1 MKGFSE
7 NDNDL
12 TLAEKSTLTGGLAKR
27 PLKIGVSGKR
37 FISPGEKTFVYEE
50 IKKRIHGILK
60 NYGATE
66 FIVYTALAAGADI
79 IFANVVKNEFHQ
91 PLKIILP
98 FSIEEYKKD
107 FDEEPE
113 LKEFQHLLND
123 SVDHEVVEAKDPVN
137 KESRN
142 IAYFNTGKKIVDETD
157 EMIFVWDE
165 LKPGGVGGTG
175 EIIGYLA
182 ETRPGKKINYIP
194 VAPKAVDPFNELIIG
209 KYTEADE
216 IAVRRRDSYRRV
228 WKSAIILGWFAVLF
242 FAVNTAFHPVQYEL
256 FLLSLEFGLVSTV
269 LILVFI
275 AHKKEYHRQYLDY
288 RMKAE
293 TFRLLRSFYHAGV
306 AVNISEETKRSD
318 KELTDLVKKS
328 NEEAKSPEKTSK
340 WYSQYV
346 IKTLIQDQCTYHESK
361 IKSIGNKHHNYERVM
376 VVIALVFFLNL
387 LLYFIYAIFEHS
399 NKKAPFVYTHDVNI
413 FLSIVLP
420 ATYAALEGFI
430 HFNEWTLL
438 KKYSE
443 FAKNGLT
450 ESKGLLPIDIGKYGF
465 EDCHK
470 KQSEVLNLVS
480 GIMLTDNRNW
490 SLLLENKG
498 NYNMIV

>member
-1 MKGFSE
+1 MKGFE
-7 NDNDL
+7 QNDSDL
-12 TLAEKSTLTGGLAKR
+12 TMTQESGLTIGSGKK

-37 FISPGEKTFVYEE
+37 FISPDQKRFVYEE
-50 IKKRIHGILK
+50 IKKRIDGILK
-60 NYGATE
+60 NYGAPE
-66 FIVYTALAAGADI
+66 FIGYTALAAGADI

-113 LKEFQHLLND
+113 LKEFQNLLND
-123 SVDHEVVEAKDPVN
+123 SLDHEVVEANDPVN

-165 LKPGGVGGTG
+165 LKPGGIGGTG
-175 EIIGYLA
+175 EIIGYFA
-182 ETRPGKKINYIP
+182 EARPGKKINYIP
-194 VAPKAVDPFNELIIG
+194 VTPKSVDAFNDLIIG
-209 KYTEADE
+209 KYAEADE

-228 WKSAIILGWFAVLF
+228 WKSAIVLGWFAVLF
-242 FAVNTAFHPVQYEL
+242 FAVNTAFHPVKYEL
-256 FLLSLEFGLVSTV
+256 FLLGLEFGLVSTV

-306 AVNISEETKRSD
+306 AVNISEQTKRSD
-318 KELTDLVKKS
+318 KELTDLIKKS

-346 IKTLIQDQCTYHESK
+346 IKTLIQDQCSYHENK
-361 IKSIGNKHHNYERVM
+361 IKSIGNKHHKYERVM
-376 VVIALVFFLNL
+376 VVIALAFFLNL
-387 LLYFIYAIFEHS
+387 LLYFIYAIFEH
-399 NKKAPFVYTHDVNI
+399 
-413 FLSIVLP
+413 
-420 ATYAALEGFI
+420 
-430 HFNEWTLL
+430 
-438 KKYSE
+438 
-443 FAKNGLT
+443 
-450 ESKGLLPIDIGKYGF
+450 
-465 EDCHK
+465 
-470 KQSEVLNLVS
+470 
-480 GIMLTDNRNW
+480 
-490 SLLLENKG
+490 
-498 NYNMIV
+498 

>member
-1 MKGFSE
+1 MKGVSE
-7 NDNDL
+7 NDNDV
-12 TLAEKSTLTGGLAKR
+12 TMAAASALATVGQKKR
-27 PLKIGVSGKR
+27 LRIGVSGKR
-37 FISPGEKTFVYEE
+37 FISPGEKSFVYKE
-50 IKKRIHGILK
+50 IKKRIDGILK
-60 NYGATE
+60 HYGAAG
-66 FIVYTALAAGADI
+66 FIGYTALAAGADI

-107 FDEEPE
+107 FDDEE
-113 LKEFQHLLND
+113 LKEFQNLLND
-123 SVDHEVVEAKDPVN
+123 SADHEIVGAKDPVN

-157 EMIFVWDE
+157 ETIFIWDE
-165 LKPGGVGGTG
+165 LKPGGIGGTA

-182 ETRPGKKINYIP
+182 ETKPGKKINYIP
-194 VAPKAVDPFNELIIG
+194 VRPKAADPFNELIIG

-228 WKSAIILGWFAVLF
+228 WKSAIVLGWFAVLF
-242 FAVNTAFHPVQYEL
+242 FAVNTAFHPVKYEL
-256 FLLSLEFGLVSTV
+256 FLLSLEFALVSTV

-275 AHKKEYHRQYLDY
+275 AHKKEYHREYLDY

-306 AVNISEETKRSD
+306 AVNISEQTKRSD

-340 WYSQYV
+340 WYSQYI
-346 IKTLIQDQCTYHESK
+346 IKTLIREQCSYHENK
-361 IKSIGNKHHNYERVM
+361 IKSIGNKHHKFERIM
-376 VVIALVFFLNL
+376 VVIALAFFVNL

-450 ESKGLLPIDIGKYGF
+450 ESKGLLPVEIGQHGF

-470 KQSEVLNLVS
+470 KQSEVLNSVS
-480 GIMLTDNRNW
+480 AIMLTDNRNW

>member
-1 MKGFSE
+1 MKD

-12 TLAEKSTLTGGLAKR
+12 TMTEKSILTVGSGKR
-27 PLKIGVSGKR
+27 QIKIGVSGKR
-37 FISPGEKTFVYEE
+37 VISPAEKSFVYNE
-50 IKKRIHGILK
+50 IKRIIDGILK
-60 NYGATE
+60 NYGTTE
-66 FIVYTALAAGADI
+66 FVGYTALAAGADT

-91 PLKIILP
+91 PLRIILP
-98 FSIEEYKKD
+98 FSVEEYRKD
-107 FDEEPE
+107 FEE
-113 LKEFQHLLND
+113 LDLMEFENLLND
-123 SVDHEVVEAKDPVN
+123 SADHEIVGTKPPVN
-137 KESRN
+137 NESRN
-142 IAYFNTGKKIVDETD
+142 IAYFNAGKKIVDETD

-165 LKPGGVGGTG
+165 LKPGGTGGTG

-182 ETRPGKKINYIP
+182 EARPEKEINYIP
-194 VAPKAVDPFNELIIG
+194 VKPKAIDHFNDLIIG
-209 KYTEADE
+209 KYTEADA

-228 WKSAIILGWFAVLF
+228 WKSAIVLGWFAVLI
-242 FAVNTAFHPVQYEL
+242 FAVNTAFHPVKYEL
-256 FLLSLEFGLVSTV
+256 FLLSLEFALVSTV

-306 AVNISEETKRSD
+306 AVNISEHTKRSD
-318 KELTDLVKKS
+318 KELAELVKKS
-328 NEEAKSPEKTSK
+328 NEEARSPEKTSK

-346 IKTLIQDQCTYHESK
+346 IKTLIRDQCSYHENK
-361 IKSIGNKHHNYERVM
+361 IKSIGDKHHKFERIM
-376 VVIALVFFLNL
+376 VIVALAFFLNL
-387 LLYFIYAIFEHS
+387 LLYFIYAIFRHS
-399 NKKAPFVYTHDVNI
+399 HIEAPFIYPHDINI

-420 ATYAALEGFI
+420 AIYVALEGFI

-443 FAKNGLT
+443 FAKNGLA
-450 ESKGLLPIDIGKYGF
+450 ECKELLPVDIGQHGF

-470 KQSEVLNLVS
+470 KQSDVLNS
-480 GIMLTDNRNW
+480 ISAIMLTDNRNW